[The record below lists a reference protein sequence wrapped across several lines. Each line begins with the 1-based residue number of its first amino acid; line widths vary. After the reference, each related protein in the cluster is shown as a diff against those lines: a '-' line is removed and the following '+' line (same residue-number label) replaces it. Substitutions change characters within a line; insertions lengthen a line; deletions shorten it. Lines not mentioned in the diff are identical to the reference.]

1 MLSYPWVCKRSIFHL
16 VFVSVHTKEKGA
28 PIAAKLCQRRASTG
42 RSRES
47 HGAECRW
54 CRVSR
59 AKVWYWDYVCQ
70 LWSKDCCDMDCKV
83 RHGFGNRSWTIW
95 RWRGWKEDNMMTCFL
110 WKRIDSMQSLNGEPR
125 WPFSLKRMHSNQESK
140 FRFHGG
146 WSPSPTPIT
155 FANAR
160 STYLNLKRFSMI
172 AEIIYQLIS
181 TFLMLE
187 YHVTHEIHIEIPKTL
202 CHWVHWHL
210 RRSVTIPLCQC
221 NCDRCRCGRSASASW
236 SMRCDALWRH

>member
-16 VFVSVHTKEKGA
+16 VFVSVHAKEKGA

-110 WKRIDSMQSLNGEPR
+110 WKRLIRCKVWTG
-125 WPFSLKRMHSNQESK
+125 NQGDHFLWKGCIPIKKASSDFMVAEA
-140 FRFHGG
+140 HHLLQ
-146 WSPSPTPIT
+146 SPSPMH
-155 FANAR
+155 A
-160 STYLNLKRFSMI
+160 
-172 AEIIYQLIS
+172 QLIWIWNA
-181 TFLMLE
+181 LVWL
-187 YHVTHEIHIEIPKTL
+187 PKL
-202 CHWVHWHL
+202 
-210 RRSVTIPLCQC
+210 SI
-221 NCDRCRCGRSASASW
+221 N
-236 SMRCDALWRH
+236 